1 MVSRLILSFKEP
13 APLHFS
19 VKLPLP
25 WEQTPEFIRSGHR
38 DPSEFEPH
46 SLRTI
51 TLSEEEGIKAVVGKL
66 KGKTTTEV
74 VSYLFERKRGWT
86 LEKAKAWFREH
97 EARAKESFGWSG
109 SIEAFPSVAGLIRG
123 KALHPIKTVHPAE
136 WPNIRVYLE
145 EELAKSAPTLRG
157 KPLLLDHFKPLHG
170 EVLNAEYEDGAVEY
184 IAMLK
189 DPEVLRMIE
198 NGDIQHCSVELD
210 WRTLENVNGVAPRG
224 IMFTGLSLLKDF
236 EPGDPL
242 SSVEIWESII
252 KRLKEA
258 RIKPAPP
265 NQLQERVWTRQY
277 ISQLPDSA
285 FALVYKENDRV
296 VRKFPHHRADGS
308 LDPVHL
314 RNANA
319 RLPQSELTE
328 EQKREAGAHLD
339 RHKKALGIGEFAEGR
354 REPFKHGWVEQEEIE
369 FEVAPEPSMDELIET
384 IEVVV
389 EEVNAAFDDLTA
401 RVEALEKSNAV
412 VEPEMGVKA
421 GKKPLSEAIVPP
433 TGITKPCLSDWVS
446 REEVLR
452 QLKGITPE
460 RVPAHW
466 GYGPFELVRKQK
478 ELIKKLES
486 RSL

>member
-1 MVSRLILSFKEP
+1 M
-13 APLHFS
+13 
-19 VKLPLP
+19 KLPLP

-51 TLSEEEGIKAVVGKL
+51 TLSEEEGIKAVIGKL
-66 KGKTTTEV
+66 EGKATTEV
-74 VSYLFERKRGWT
+74 VSYLFERERGWT

-97 EARAKESFGWSG
+97 EARAKERFGWPG
-109 SIEAFPSVAGLIRG
+109 SVEAFPSGAGLIRG
-123 KALHPIKTVHPAE
+123 KALHPIKTVHSAE
-136 WPNIRVYLE
+136 WPDVRVYLE
-145 EELAKSAPTLRG
+145 EELARSAPTLRG

-170 EVLNAEYEDGAVEY
+170 EVLNAEYQNGAIEY

-189 DPEVLRMIE
+189 DPDVLRMIE
-198 NGDIQHCSVELD
+198 NGDIQHCSVELE

-242 SSVEIWESII
+242 SSVEIWESLA
-252 KRLKEA
+252 RQLKE
-258 RIKPAPP
+258 
-265 NQLQERVWTRQY
+265 
-277 ISQLPDSA
+277 S
-285 FALVYKENDRV
+285 
-296 VRKFPHHRADGS
+296 
-308 LDPVHL
+308 
-314 RNANA
+314 
-319 RLPQSELTE
+319 
-328 EQKREAGAHLD
+328 
-339 RHKKALGIGEFAEGR
+339 
-354 REPFKHGWVEQEEIE
+354 
-369 FEVAPEPSMDELIET
+369 
-384 IEVVV
+384 
-389 EEVNAAFDDLTA
+389 
-401 RVEALEKSNAV
+401 
-412 VEPEMGVKA
+412 VKA
-421 GKKPLSEAIVPP
+421 SKKPLSEAIAPP
-433 TGITKPCLSDWVS
+433 TGITNPCLSDWVS